1 MVARINFVKSL
12 YQVLSYNDKKVYEA
26 RAELLIAAGFPRS
39 KEQLTYLNK
48 VHFFKK
54 LICQNQRT
62 NLNVVHLTLN
72 FHPNDRLDKGL
83 LIKIANEY
91 LQSIGLG
98 GQPYLVYQH
107 YDAAHPHIHIVS
119 TNIANGGK
127 RIPVYDKG
135 FKKSHSVVYQL
146 ENTYGLIRVQDHM
159 KKKAPQLMPQQK
171 VKLERIRYGTVETG
185 AAIISIVSEVVKSY
199 KFASLAALNEVLN
212 QFGIIAYNGVE
223 GGKMRDAGRLLYWV
237 LKENGEKI
245 GVAIRPRYI
254 EGNPDL
260 KNLEKRFAQNRIS
273 RGPQG
278 QRLKNLLDKSLKIT
292 SSQEE
297 MHRFLKD
304 HGIRAIFRKD
314 KEEKIIGVTY
324 IDNATRTV
332 YNGLELGPQYQA
344 LVFYSAMRAKPR
356 EKEASHGLPEIN
368 EKLPGSKMYPS
379 ERQMSDNMIESSSP
393 AQTQSFPASELPAV
407 QVLPDFHYFAYQ
419 PAMEKGLQLT
429 RENRKIIQKDRGL
442 GL

>member
-1 MVARINFVKSL
+1 MVARIRFVKSL
-12 YQVLSYNDKKVYEA
+12 YHVLSYNEKKVHESKA
-26 RAELLIAAGFPRS
+26 DLLIAAGFLRS

-48 VHFFKK
+48 IHFFQKR
-54 LICQNQRT
+54 ISQNQRT

-72 FHPNDRLDKGL
+72 FHPNDRLDKGI

-91 LQSIGLG
+91 MQGIGLG

-127 RIPVYDKG
+127 RIQVYDRE
-135 FKKSHSVVYQL
+135 FKKSNSVIYQL
-146 ENTYGLIRVQDHM
+146 ESTYGLIKIQDHM
-159 KKKAPQLMPQQK
+159 GKKSTPLIPQQK
-171 VKLERIRYGTVETG
+171 IKLERIRYGKVETG
-185 AAIISIVSEVVKSY
+185 TAIISIVSEVVKSY

-223 GGKMRDAGRLLYWV
+223 GGKMRAAGRLLYWV

-260 KNLEKRFAQNRIS
+260 KNLEKRFNQNRIS

-292 SSQEE
+292 NSQEE

-344 LVFYSAMRAKPR
+344 PVFYSAMQAKPG
-356 EKEASHGLPEIN
+356 EKETSHGHSETS
-368 EKLPGSKMYPS
+368 EKLPGGKIHPS
-379 ERQMSDNMIESSSP
+379 ERQTIDKTLASAI
-393 AQTQSFPASELPAV
+393 QTSTKYFPASELPTI

-429 RENRKIIQKDRGL
+429 RENRKIIQKGRGL
-442 GL
+442 GI